1 MYYNKTVGNVNIKL
15 DTKRMDGNLS
25 RAQGKLD
32 MQVLNDMIP
41 YMPFQQGAMV
51 GATNIAESGLIVT
64 NTPYAHYQYMGELYL
79 TEDGRSWAL
88 KGEKKYPS
96 GTPLKY
102 HTAGTEDHWFEA
114 AKREHGKQW
123 VDLVKREAGKG

>member
-1 MYYNKTVGNVNIKL
+1 MYYNKTVGSVNIKL

-25 RAQGKLD
+25 RAQDKLD
-32 MQVLNDMIP
+32 IQVLNDMIP

-51 GATNIAESGLIVT
+51 GATNIAEPGLIVT
-64 NTPYAHYQYMGELYL
+64 DMGELYL
-79 TEDGRSWAL
+79 TEDGRSWAH
-88 KGEKKYPS
+88 KGEKKYPT

-102 HTAGTEDHWFEA
+102 NTAGTEDHWFEA